1 MIQDAYANLPHQY
14 IIIGLLLTSVCNHT
28 ETLKSK
34 NYRTHMQAQ
43 VVLFEIT

>member
-1 MIQDAYANLPHQY
+1 MIQDAYANLLHQY
-14 IIIGLLLTSVCNHT
+14 NIDLLLTSACNHT